1 MKNLLALSLCT
12 MLASLFAS
20 SCSHDDEVYPSIISE
35 MADLYTDAQGTTTK
49 IVLDNN
55 RTYNIENPQKGYT
68 KNALYRVL
76 CGFVPNG
83 TDATLYQL
91 TGVGILRDS
100 SSIARRDPVD
110 LLSVWRTSRY
120 INMHLKAKTQG
131 GRQYWGFIT
140 DSIVTKT
147 EADGTEVIHAY
158 VSLHHNQNGDP
169 ASYSDDVFLSLP
181 LDSLKDI
188 NQQSPIT
195 FRIQQTSGTKK
206 YEL

>member
-1 MKNLLALSLCT
+1 MKNILALSLCT
-12 MLASLFAS
+12 MLLSLCIS
-20 SCSHDDEVYPSIISE
+20 SCSSDDDVYPSIISE

-49 IVLDNN
+49 IVLDNDK
-55 RTYNIENPQKGYT
+55 TYNIENPQKGYA

-83 TDATLYQL
+83 VNVTLYQL
-91 TGVGILRDS
+91 TGVNILRDS

-110 LLSVWRTSRY
+110 LLSIWRTPRY
-120 INMHLKAKTQG
+120 INVHLKAKTQG

-140 DSIVTKT
+140 DSIVTKAG
-147 EADGTEVIHAY
+147 ADGTEVTHAY

-169 ASYSDDVFLSLP
+169 TSYSDEVFVSLP
-181 LDSLKDI
+181 LDSLKGI
-188 NQQSPIT
+188 KQQSPIT
-195 FRIQQTSGTKK
+195 FSIKQTNGTKD